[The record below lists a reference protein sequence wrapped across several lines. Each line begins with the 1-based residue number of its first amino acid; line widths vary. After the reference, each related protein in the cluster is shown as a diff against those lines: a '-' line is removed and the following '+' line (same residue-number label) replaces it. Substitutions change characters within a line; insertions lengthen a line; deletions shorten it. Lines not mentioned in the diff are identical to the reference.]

1 MIERGKGGAIVMMSS
16 IAGMKGIGYHSIY
29 CTTKG
34 ALDQLTRCLALEL
47 GPHKVLLVCV
57 DALHPSQHFFSH
69 VGKFSSVG
77 PISISCQDIFLSWVD
92 KVSC

>member
-47 GPHKVLLVCV
+47 GPHKVLFVCV
-57 DALHPSQHFFSH
+57 DALYPSH
-69 VGKFSSVG
+69 VGKFSCLPG
-77 PISISCQDIFLSWVD
+77 LEQW
-92 KVSC
+92 